1 MFFEMNFS
9 ILSFT
14 RAVKARICLALR
26 CLLVLGSLASLAAA
40 AAGPASSVLTVN
52 GQAVAASR
60 LEALMA
66 IRTASGQKDDD
77 QTRAQAR
84 EELIRHE
91 IVLQTARKSGAETPA
106 VRAQAQYAAENVLV
120 RAYLQQWLRQ
130 NPIGKEVIA
139 KEYEAIKARSGTQ
152 EVLLRQI
159 LLATEDDAKKLLG
172 QLAAGAKFED
182 LAQLAS
188 RDSSSKANGGL
199 LPWMPVGVLPPVI
212 GQEVGKLSKG
222 QMTANAIPSPAGFH
236 VIRLE
241 DSRPFAL
248 PPLEQLQPQIVRNLE
263 TQALDAHL
271 RQLRDQAQIK

>member
-1 MFFEMNFS
+1 
-9 ILSFT
+9 
-14 RAVKARICLALR
+14 
-26 CLLVLGSLASLAAA
+26 
-40 AAGPASSVLTVN
+40 
-52 GQAVAASR
+52 
-60 LEALMA
+60 MA